1 MPAPPVPKTSW
12 SNHVRASA
20 VAEEVTE
27 NGAMHRF
34 ELPIEGGKGA
44 IAAAYYRIEGG
55 NLVLTHTEVP
65 FEFSGQGIGSRLAR
79 GVFEILRATGRKAI
93 IRCPFIGAFFA
104 RHPEYADVV
113 AG

>member
-44 IAAAYYRIEGG
+44 IASA
-55 NLVLTHTEVP
+55 
-65 FEFSGQGIGSRLAR
+65 
-79 GVFEILRATGRKAI
+79 
-93 IRCPFIGAFFA
+93 
-104 RHPEYADVV
+104 
-113 AG
+113 